1 LRISDVANPLGRLS
15 NPKSAIRNPKFTM
28 DLTIPLQL
36 ILAAVLG
43 GIIGIE
49 RESRDK
55 PAGLRTNIMVCVG
68 STLFMS
74 ISTQVAAILGGDPTR
89 IAAQIISGIG
99 FLGAG
104 AVLHSH
110 GFVLGLTTAAT
121 IWVVA
126 GVGMALG
133 SGMYGTAV
141 FVTALSIVTLYFL
154 SFIETRIQGRKAYRY
169 VLVVTD
175 LNKALP
181 AITRVLKETSLPAV
195 SFNFKKNAK
204 NFRLRFSLFTTRD
217 KNLTVIERLS
227 QLPEV
232 LQVETGN
239 NAQDFGRVT
248 DPKDDQE

>member
-1 LRISDVANPLGRLS
+1 
-15 NPKSAIRNPKFTM
+15 M
-28 DLTIPLQL
+28 DPSIPLKL

-49 RESRDK
+49 REIRDK
-55 PAGLRTNIMVCVG
+55 PAGLRTNILICVG

-74 ISTQVAAILGGDPTR
+74 ISTNVAAMLGGDPTR

-133 SGMYGTAV
+133 SGLYLVAV
-141 FVTALSIVTLYFL
+141 FATAMSLVTLYFL
-154 SFIETRIQGRKAYRY
+154 SFVEDRIQGRRSYSY
-169 VLVVTD
+169 SLVVSD
-175 LNKALP
+175 LNQAL
-181 AITRVLKETSLPAV
+181 ASVNRVLQESSVSAA
-195 SFNFKKNAK
+195 SFNFKKRAENYRVW
-204 NFRLRFSLFTTRD
+204 F
-217 KNLTVIERLS
+217 NLLIPRETNIRIIQGLS
-227 QLPEV
+227 EIPEV
-232 LQVETGN
+232 IQVETGSS
-239 NAQDFGRVT
+239 ARDFATVLPGDNGSG
-248 DPKDDQE
+248 DPLG